1 MLRRIFVW
9 LLVVPLVLL
18 LVALAIANRDVVTVS
33 FDPFSTINPAF
44 ALKVRLYLLAFVLLI
59 VGVLVG
65 GVAAWLKQ
73 RKWRRAARNHEA
85 EARALRA
92 ELDSLRRRFGL
103 SPRSTLPATLDQ
115 TPQAMLRSPAA

>member
-1 MLRRIFVW
+1 MLRRLFV
-9 LLVVPLVLL
+9 LFVIVPLMAL
-18 LVALAIANRDVVTVS
+18 LVALAVANRDVVAVS

-44 ALKVRLYLLAFVLLI
+44 VLKVRLYLLAFFLLI
-59 VGVLVG
+59 VGVLIG
-65 GVAAWLKQ
+65 GIAVWLKQ
-73 RKWRRAARNHEA
+73 RKWRRAARKHEA

-103 SPRSTLPATLDQ
+103 SPRSTLPSRIDQ

>member
-1 MLRRIFVW
+1 MLRRIFA
-9 LLVVPLVLL
+9 LFVVFPVVVLI
-18 LVALAIANRDVVTVS
+18 VALAVANRAVVTVS
-33 FDPFSTINPAF
+33 FDPFTTVNPAF
-44 ALKVRLYLLAFVLLI
+44 ALKAPLWLLAIILLI
-59 VGVLVG
+59 VGVLTG
-65 GVAAWLKQ
+65 GIAAWLKQ
-73 RKWRRAARNHEA
+73 RKWRKAARNHEA